1 MEEVETAMKQSAF
14 MKRLKKSR
22 SNRAAFEKSLFR
34 GMTHSVHASFFC
46 HLVVRV
52 GHTALRARSDASV
65 DLSRS
70 GLGEDEAASALPNA
84 SVA

>member
-34 GMTHSVHASFFC
+34 GMTHSVHAFFFC

-52 GHTALRARSDASV
+52 GHTARSDASV

>member
-1 MEEVETAMKQSAF
+1 MEEVETAMKKSAF
-14 MKRLKKSR
+14 MKKLKKSR

-34 GMTHSVHASFFC
+34 GMTHSVHTFFFY

-52 GHTALRARSDASV
+52 GHTAVRERSDTSV
-65 DLSRS
+65 DLSWS
-70 GLGEDEAASALPNA
+70 GLGEDKASPALPNA